1 MNTTPQLLG
10 SQTTAS
16 PATPALWVAS
26 MRSEWG
32 LIEALLR
39 RTDGMRERA
48 EKSLPKFPK
57 ESREGYK
64 YRLANSTCHGF
75 FVDAIAGL
83 AARPFEKPVKFQ
95 GKLPAELEGLFK
107 DVNGESCSIEQFAR
121 AWLERAEAYGVAH
134 VYVDYS
140 LDRQVETLAEEQQSG
155 ARPVFKL
162 LPQDAVID
170 GEVNGA
176 GQITHLRIQDLRPRR
191 VGYAVTY
198 VAHVME
204 WNLEGD
210 RYQYKLHAQQPD
222 GSWALSEDRQ
232 FSLEAIPLATINLTG
247 SGRFQAEPPLK
258 TLAEIEEQH
267 WRTQSDHS
275 NTLSIVSAGGI
286 FVAGINSEEH
296 KRGFVLGAA
305 AFNSASDP
313 NASATWLEPRGE
325 ALGHRATEIARLESR
340 MRELGARP
348 LTEQAGARTAT
359 EVDSGDK
366 RARTVLQSW
375 VQLAEAAITDC
386 FRYAALWRKV
396 DLPEDFR
403 IDLFSDW
410 AASTAQDV
418 HLRTLDGARARG
430 DIDQLTY
437 LAELQ
442 RRGVLNAA
450 AKPEEI
456 QAAAKAEMPEPMM
469 PGIPDDHDHE
479 PGSGAGEGE

>member
-1 MNTTPQLLG
+1 MNTLLPPG
-10 SQTTAS
+10 SSANLS
-16 PATPALWVAS
+16 PATPALWVAA
-26 MRSEWG
+26 MYSEWG

-39 RTDGMRERA
+39 RTDGMRERG

-57 ESREGYK
+57 ESQAGYK
-64 YRLANSTCHGF
+64 FRLANSTCHGF
-75 FVDAIAGL
+75 FVDAVCGL
-83 AARPFEKPVKFQ
+83 AARPFEKPVKYQ
-95 GKLPAELEGLFK
+95 GKVPEELAGLFK
-107 DVNGESCSIEQFAR
+107 DTNGEGCSIEQFSR
-121 AWLERAEAYGVAH
+121 AWLERAEAFGVAH

-140 LDRQVETLAEEQQSG
+140 LDRPVETLAEERQSG

-162 LPQDAVID
+162 LPQNAILD
-170 GEVNGA
+170 GEVNSG
-176 GQITHLRIQDLRPRR
+176 GQIAHLRIKDLRPRR
-191 VGYAVTY
+191 TGYVVEY

-204 WNLEGD
+204 WNLVEG
-210 RYQYKLHAQQPD
+210 RYAYKLHAQQRD
-222 GSWALSEDRQ
+222 GAWIVIREQQ
-232 FSLEAIPLATINLTG
+232 FPLEAIPLATINLTG

-296 KRGFVLGAA
+296 KRGFVLGPA

-313 NASATWLEPRGE
+313 NAKATWLEPRGE

-348 LTEQAGARTAT
+348 LTEQAAARTAT

-375 VQLAEAAITDC
+375 VQLAESAITDC
-386 FRYAALWRKV
+386 FRYAGLWLKV
-396 DLPEDFR
+396 SLPEDFR

-410 AASTAQDV
+410 AATTAQDV
-418 HLRTLDGARARG
+418 HLRTLDGARGRG
-430 DIDQLTY
+430 DLDQLTY
-437 LAELQ
+437 LGELQ

-450 AKPEEI
+450 AKPEDI
-456 QAAAKAEMPEPMM
+456 KAAAKAEMPEPPM

-479 PGSGAGEGE
+479 PGSGAGEAE